1 MDYNIELLRQRQ
13 KEDMENISRRCGN
26 NRDEVEFSYG
36 SLTIVKGFV
45 FRLFLCAFLFAT
57 YILISKSKYNANSN
71 KIYSYLDNDIN
82 ISTEYIKECSG
93 KIKNWY
99 LELD

>member
-13 KEDMENISRRCGN
+13 KEDMESISRRCGN

-36 SLTIVKGFV
+36 SLTIVKGFI
-45 FRLFLCAFLFAT
+45 FRLFLCAFLFVT
-57 YILISKSKYNANSN
+57 YILISKSKYKANSD
-71 KIYSYLDNDIN
+71 KIYSYMYNEIDI
-82 ISTEYIKECSG
+82 SSEYVKECSS